1 MEKNEVK
8 RNDDSSLGKDF
19 ELLNDKV
26 NDIVDTAGLEEDQRE
41 GLLKQFKEMIEKIA
55 TNNSKDIDIL
65 RGSSGETI
73 LQKLCDE
80 ELVDFVSAILNYDV
94 NPDQITA
101 QSTSPPIMISAIRS
115 NDKIMKLLID
125 KRANIS
131 DARKTNTNETV
142 LHLLLKKNTD
152 DVTKIQKIE
161 RCLGLLLGNDQNLD
175 DKTNEWLR
183 TEIGKIINTR
193 NKFGDTPMY
202 YATQKWNGSIVLS
215 VLKHG
220 AKIGMKR
227 REESV
232 VNWIP
237 VSTLEEF
244 LDEHCLITNYN
255 TGQDNKDIDLGH
267 PDLDITFD
275 YTFLV
280 LSNQDYE
287 DGYLKKSTSDNSSNA
302 YACCLSCGDD
312 ENGPEKLSLRA
323 LAESN
328 QSKAY
333 PLPETEPLWHLS
345 QSKDHSKLLK
355 HPVISSFLW
364 LKWIR
369 IRRYYNRNLRF
380 SALFTFV
387 LTWYILYGLGM
398 ESNHS
403 YTVLFKISYG
413 TFLFVMCTWIMN
425 DTIDIFRSRRLEQK
439 DGISRQTSNLESNN
453 VFKRNFA
460 EICLNVIESLVLILF
475 MVLLLMIGEKS
486 LFYGLVALLALMISR
501 EVLQA
506 MVSIARYACSVVTF
520 GENLVEVSLIVLV
533 TILHSPV
540 DFDLKRH
547 IAAFTIVL
555 SWGELITLIGKHP
568 RNNRYHIQILF

>member
-8 RNDDSSLGKDF
+8 RNDDTSLAKDF

-26 NDIVDTAGLEEDQRE
+26 NDIVDTAGLEEDQRKE
-41 GLLKQFKEMIEKIA
+41 LLKQFKEIIEKIA
-55 TNNSKDIDIL
+55 TNNSKDIEEL

-80 ELVDFVSAILNYDV
+80 ELVDFVSVILNYDV
-94 NPDQITA
+94 NPDQTTA
-101 QSTSPPIMISAIRS
+101 QNTSPPIMISAVRG
-115 NDKIMKLLID
+115 NDEIMKLLIE

-131 DARKTNTNETV
+131 DACKSNTNETV

-161 RCLGLLLGNDQNLD
+161 RCLGLLLGNEKILD
-175 DKTNEWLR
+175 DSTNDWLH
-183 TEIGKIINTR
+183 TEIGKIVNKR
-193 NKFGDTPMY
+193 NRFGDTPMY
-202 YATQKWNGSIVLS
+202 YATQKWNGAIVLS
-215 VLKHG
+215 LLKHE

-237 VSTLEEF
+237 VSTFEEF
-244 LDEHCLITNYN
+244 LDEHCIITNYN
-255 TGQDNKDIDLGH
+255 IGQDNRDIDLGH
-267 PDLDITFD
+267 PDLYITFD
-275 YTFLV
+275 YSFLV
-280 LSNQDYE
+280 PSNQDYE
-287 DGYLKKSTSDNSSNA
+287 DGYLKKSSSDNSSNGFV
-302 YACCLSCGDD
+302 CCLSCDD
-312 ENGPEKLSLRA
+312 ENGPEKLSLRE

-387 LTWYILYGLGM
+387 LTW
-398 ESNHS
+398 
-403 YTVLFKISYG
+403 
-413 TFLFVMCTWIMN
+413 
-425 DTIDIFRSRRLEQK
+425 
-439 DGISRQTSNLESNN
+439 
-453 VFKRNFA
+453 
-460 EICLNVIESLVLILF
+460 
-475 MVLLLMIGEKS
+475 
-486 LFYGLVALLALMISR
+486 
-501 EVLQA
+501 
-506 MVSIARYACSVVTF
+506 
-520 GENLVEVSLIVLV
+520 
-533 TILHSPV
+533 
-540 DFDLKRH
+540 
-547 IAAFTIVL
+547 
-555 SWGELITLIGKHP
+555 
-568 RNNRYHIQILF
+568 